1 MTNEYNVNRGNRR
14 YAVNFKV
21 PQTVRTRS
29 FTWLSI
35 TIFTVTFFLIVAI
48 KPTLVTIAKLN
59 KEIKDKTEASIQLQ
73 KKIDAIVAAQ
83 DIYARN
89 SDNLV
94 LLDDAFPEKSE
105 FPRLAYFFEQ
115 ISTSSGVIIK
125 SLNFEKIGSPSNKAK
140 DTSLLST
147 LPLNFSI
154 IAKGDYPQLKNF
166 LTELES
172 SRRIIKI
179 TSTTFNQQKKDEKV
193 ELTIYISG
201 QASFK
206 R

>member
-14 YAVNFKV
+14 YAINFKV
-21 PQTVRTRS
+21 PQTARTRS

-179 TSTTFNQQKKDEKV
+179 TSTTFNQQKKDDKV